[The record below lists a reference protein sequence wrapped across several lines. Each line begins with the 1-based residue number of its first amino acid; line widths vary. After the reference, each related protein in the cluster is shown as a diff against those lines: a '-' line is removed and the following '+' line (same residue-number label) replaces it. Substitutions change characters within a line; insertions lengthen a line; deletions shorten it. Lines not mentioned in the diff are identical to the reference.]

1 MAAQPCSIA
10 SPLIDEDAIA
20 PATAA
25 RSTINC
31 THGFG
36 ALRYSP
42 DDQAAAHVLQG
53 QLLAAWKRLP
63 PEFRKQVME
72 HFEKLDHGGEDW
84 VWRAVAE
91 LDLLP
96 K

>member
-1 MAAQPCSIA
+1 
-10 SPLIDEDAIA
+10 
-20 PATAA
+20 
-25 RSTINC
+25 
-31 THGFG
+31 
-36 ALRYSP
+36 
-42 DDQAAAHVLQG
+42 
-53 QLLAAWKRLP
+53 
-63 PEFRKQVME
+63 ME